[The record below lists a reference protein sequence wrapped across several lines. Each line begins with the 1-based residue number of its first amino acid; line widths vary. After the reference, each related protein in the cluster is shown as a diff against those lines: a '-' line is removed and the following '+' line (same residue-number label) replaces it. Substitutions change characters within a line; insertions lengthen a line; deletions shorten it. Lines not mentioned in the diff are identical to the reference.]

1 MAFSLK
7 QFLLLVLF
15 CGFALAAL
23 MNSEQSFMIE
33 LVKLVTFG
41 ALVLMAYAAW
51 ANTGER
57 RAYCIGFVLWG
68 GIYYFL
74 FVVLRTSRL
83 DLGTDTFILWL
94 GHRLESGRVIWAVYE
109 KTGHLLF
116 SLLFGIIGAWVTVFF
131 YRHRSRVRGEQRAA

>member
-23 MNSEQSFMIE
+23 MNSEQTFMIE
-33 LVKLVTFG
+33 LVKLVTCG
-41 ALVLMAYAAW
+41 ALIIMAYAAW
-51 ANTGER
+51 SSVGER
-57 RAYCIGFVLWG
+57 RAYCLGFVLWG

-83 DLGTDTFILWL
+83 DIGTETFILWL
-94 GHRLESGRVIWAVYE
+94 GNHLQSGRVIWAVYE
-109 KTGHLLF
+109 KTAHLLL
-116 SLLFGIIGAWVTVFF
+116 SLLFGIVGAWTTTHF
-131 YRHRSRVRGEQRAA
+131 YRKRTSTRRKTT

>member
-23 MNSEQSFMIE
+23 MNSEETFMIE

-41 ALVLMAYAAW
+41 ALVVMAYAAW
-51 ANTGER
+51 ASGGER
-57 RAYCIGFVLWG
+57 HAYCIGFVLWG
-68 GIYYFL
+68 GIYYVL
-74 FVVLRTSRL
+74 FVVLRTSRI
-83 DLGTDTFILWL
+83 DVGTETLILWL
-94 GHRLESGRVIWAVYE
+94 GNHLESGRVIWAVYE
-109 KTGHLLF
+109 KTAHLLF

-131 YRHRSRVRGEQRAA
+131 YRQRARARKAG